1 MELWVI
7 FLSKQMQFKNKLLV
21 FPTSRAIRDFIT
33 LQKDKNTLLPSIL
46 TIDEFFKKSISFD
59 KMRYCEE
66 EQRVLFLNDAIKD
79 TNISKLG
86 ISDNFA
92 KFLKQSDYIYRFF
105 IELAS
110 EKMQISDVQNV
121 DTYDFYFEH
130 LEILQTIQRN
140 YIKILQKNSYVDRV
154 NLTKYYEINKRFL
167 EKFENIE
174 LHFEGYFTKVEFDIV
189 SKISDIKNLTISFYS
204 NIYNQKSLE
213 VFKNL
218 KLDIKIDCKYKI
230 DLSNKI
236 ILEEE
241 KIVNDLSFVQ
251 IKGFSS
257 RINQIAYIKSII
269 TDSVQNGVNPS
280 KIALVLPDESFAVNL
295 ELFDDEKYFNYAMGK
310 SIKNTN
316 LYQVAYSIYS
326 YLNEDEIKHF
336 EFLNFFK
343 IDKLFIDKSIK
354 TIWNKK
360 ATKEN
365 FLFITEFIKSFEENS
380 ELLEKYDELLYKL
393 NIILFSSNHFIL
405 LKDVYKIF
413 LQRLAKITLDDV
425 NSGKVTVL
433 GLLET
438 RAVSFE
444 TVIIC
449 DFNES
454 FIPKI
459 SIKDKFLSTKLKQLS
474 NLPTQFDREN
484 LQKYY
489 YKRLIGTSKNVFISY
504 VNSDTNQISRFA
516 NELFN
521 TYIKTDTNDDYYKH
535 ILYNNHEI
543 NHFDEEIVKSIDLSK
558 FIWSATSFKT
568 YLQCKRKFY
577 LQNIL
582 KIKEHTISLKP
593 RAYELGD
600 IIHSILEDY
609 YKDFTKNDFSEIE
622 DLFSKYK
629 SSNPFL
635 ILDLEIWKKKL
646 YDFYLLDKQRLE
658 NRKIIALEKSFNC
671 EFEGIKIKGVIDRID
686 MFEDKYEVIDYK
698 TSSNLSVD
706 TLKNYEKTDDFQL
719 EFYYVAMNEIYKSD
733 KIEAYYY
740 DLNNTVL
747 IKEVTLDEKLEL
759 LSQKFKEL
767 KELSKSEI
775 SFSKCEEKS
784 NCQYCAYSIICNR

>member
-1 MELWVI
+1 ML
-7 FLSKQMQFKNKLLV
+7 FKKKLLI

-33 LQKDKNTLLPSIL
+33 LQKGRNTLLPFIL
-46 TIDEFFKKSISFD
+46 TIDEFFKKSILFNNM
-59 KMRYCEE
+59 KYCEE
-66 EQRVLFLNDAIKD
+66 EQRVLFLNEAIKD
-79 TNISKLG
+79 INISKLG
-86 ISDNFA
+86 ISDNFT

-105 IELAS
+105 LELAS
-110 EKMQISDVQNV
+110 EKIEISDIQNV

-130 LEILQTIQRN
+130 LQILQTIQKN
-140 YIKILQKNSYVDRV
+140 YIDILEKNSYVDRI
-154 NLTKYYEINKRFL
+154 NLNKHYEINENFL
-167 EKFENIE
+167 KKFENIE
-174 LHFEGYFTKVEFDIV
+174 LYFEGYFTKVEFDIV
-189 SKISDIKNLTISFYS
+189 EKISKIKNLNISFYS

-213 VFKNL
+213 VFKSLN
-218 KLDIKIDCKYKI
+218 LDIKINHKYKI
-230 DLSNKI
+230 DLSNKM
-236 ILEEE
+236 ILEEK
-241 KIVNDLSFVQ
+241 KILNDLAFVEL
-251 IKGFSS
+251 KGFSS
-257 RINQIAYIKSII
+257 RLNQIAYIKSTIAK
-269 TDSVQNGVNPS
+269 SVQNGVNPEN
-280 KIALVLPDESFAVNL
+280 IALVLPDESFAISL
-295 ELFDDEKYFNYAMGK
+295 QLFDDEKYFNYAMGK

-326 YLNEDEIKHF
+326 YLNEDEIKHL

-343 IDKLFIDKSIK
+343 IDKIFIDKNIK
-354 TIWNKK
+354 NLWNKK
-360 ATKEN
+360 ATKES
-365 FLFITEFIKSFEENS
+365 FLIITDFIKSFEKNS
-380 ELLEKYDELLYKL
+380 ELLEKFEELLYKL
-393 NIILFSSNHFIL
+393 NIILFSTNHNIL

-425 NSGKVTVL
+425 NSGKITVL

-438 RAVSFE
+438 RAVNFE

-459 SIKDKFLSTKLKQLS
+459 SVKDKFLSTKLKQLS
-474 NLPTQFDREN
+474 NLPTQFDRES

-489 YKRLIGTSKNVFISY
+489 YKRLIGSSKNVFISY

-521 TYIKTDTNDDYYKH
+521 THIKTDTNDNAYKH
-535 ILYNNHEI
+535 ILYDNHKI
-543 NHFDEEIVKSIDLSK
+543 NHFDEEIIAKIDLVSLR
-558 FIWSATSFKT
+558 WSATSFRT

-593 RAYELGD
+593 KAYELGD

-609 YKDFTKNDFSEIE
+609 YKDFTEHNFEKIE
-622 DLFSKYK
+622 DLFNKYK

-646 YDFYLLDKQRLE
+646 YAFYLYDKQRLE
-658 NRKIIALEKSFNC
+658 NRQIIALEKTFDL
-671 EFEGIKIKGVIDRID
+671 EFEGIKIRGVIDRID
-686 MFEDKYEVIDYK
+686 KYDDIYEVIDYK
-698 TSSNLSVD
+698 TSSTLSVD

-719 EFYYVAMNEIYKSD
+719 EFYYLAMNELYKTS

-747 IKEVTLDEKLEL
+747 INEIALDKKLEL
-759 LSQKFKEL
+759 LCEKFNEIKEI
-767 KELSKSEI
+767 SKNEI
-775 SFSKCEEKS
+775 SFSKCEDKS
-784 NCQYCAYSIICNR
+784 NCTYCAYSIICDRE

>member
-1 MELWVI
+1 ML
-7 FLSKQMQFKNKLLV
+7 FKKKLLI

-33 LQKDKNTLLPSIL
+33 SQKSENTLLPFIF
-46 TIDEFFKKSISFD
+46 TIDEFFKKSILFD
-59 KMRYCEE
+59 NMKYCEE
-66 EQRVLFLNDAIKD
+66 EQRVLFLNEAIKD
-79 TNISKLG
+79 INISKLG
-86 ISDNFA
+86 ISDNFT

-105 IELAS
+105 LELAS
-110 EKMQISDVQNV
+110 EKIEISDIQNV

-130 LEILQTIQRN
+130 LQILQSIQKNYIEILE
-140 YIKILQKNSYVDRV
+140 KNSYVDRI
-154 NLTKYYEINKRFL
+154 NLNKHYKINENFL
-167 EKFENIE
+167 KKFENIE
-174 LHFEGYFTKVEFDIV
+174 LNFEGYFTKVEFDMV
-189 SKISDIKNLTISFYS
+189 EKISKVINLNISFYS

-218 KLDIKIDCKYKI
+218 NLDIKLNHKYKI

-241 KIVNDLSFVQ
+241 KISNNLSFVEL
-251 IKGFSS
+251 KGFSS
-257 RINQIAYIKSII
+257 RLNQIAYIKSVI
-269 TDSVQNGVNPS
+269 TKSVENGVNPS
-280 KIALVLPDESFAVNL
+280 NIALVLPDESFAVSL
-295 ELFDDEKYFNYAMGK
+295 QLFDDEKYFNYAMGK

-316 LYQVAYSIYS
+316 LYQVVYSIYS
-326 YLNEDEIKHF
+326 YLNEDEIKHL

-343 IDKLFIDKSIK
+343 IDKLFIDKNMK
-354 TIWNKK
+354 FLWNKK

-365 FLFITEFIKSFEENS
+365 FLIITDFIKSFETNI
-380 ELLEKYDELLYKL
+380 ELLEKYEELLYKI

-438 RAVSFE
+438 RAVNFE

-459 SIKDKFLSTKLKQLS
+459 SVKDKFLSTKLKQLS
-474 NLPTQFDREN
+474 NLPTQFDRES

-489 YKRLIGTSKNVFISY
+489 YKRLIGSSKNVFISY

-521 TYIKTDTNDDYYKH
+521 THIKTDTNDNSYKH
-535 ILYNNHEI
+535 ILYDNHKI
-543 NHFDEEIVKSIDLSK
+543 NHFDEEIIAKIDLTA
-558 FIWSATSFKT
+558 ITWSATSFRT

-593 RAYELGD
+593 KAYELGD

-609 YKDFTKNDFSEIE
+609 YKDFTKNAF
-622 DLFSKYK
+622 
-629 SSNPFL
+629 
-635 ILDLEIWKKKL
+635 
-646 YDFYLLDKQRLE
+646 
-658 NRKIIALEKSFNC
+658 
-671 EFEGIKIKGVIDRID
+671 
-686 MFEDKYEVIDYK
+686 
-698 TSSNLSVD
+698 
-706 TLKNYEKTDDFQL
+706 
-719 EFYYVAMNEIYKSD
+719 
-733 KIEAYYY
+733 
-740 DLNNTVL
+740 
-747 IKEVTLDEKLEL
+747 
-759 LSQKFKEL
+759 
-767 KELSKSEI
+767 
-775 SFSKCEEKS
+775 
-784 NCQYCAYSIICNR
+784 

>member
-1 MELWVI
+1 MVE
-7 FLSKQMQFKNKLLV
+7 K
-21 FPTSRAIRDFIT
+21 
-33 LQKDKNTLLPSIL
+33 
-46 TIDEFFKKSISFD
+46 
-59 KMRYCEE
+59 
-66 EQRVLFLNDAIKD
+66 
-79 TNISKLG
+79 ISKV
-86 ISDNFA
+86 I
-92 KFLKQSDYIYRFF
+92 
-105 IELAS
+105 
-110 EKMQISDVQNV
+110 
-121 DTYDFYFEH
+121 
-130 LEILQTIQRN
+130 
-140 YIKILQKNSYVDRV
+140 
-154 NLTKYYEINKRFL
+154 NL
-167 EKFENIE
+167 NI
-174 LHFEGYFTKVEFDIV
+174 V
-189 SKISDIKNLTISFYS
+189 FYS

-218 KLDIKIDCKYKI
+218 NLDIKLNHKYKI

-241 KIVNDLSFVQ
+241 KILNDLTFVEL
-251 IKGFSS
+251 KGFSS
-257 RINQIAYIKSII
+257 RLNQIAYIKSVII
-269 TDSVQNGVNPS
+269 KSVQNGVNPS
-280 KIALVLPDESFAVNL
+280 NIALVLPDESFAVSL
-295 ELFDDEKYFNYAMGK
+295 QLFDDEKYFNYAMGK

-326 YLNEDEIKHF
+326 YLNEDEIKHL

-343 IDKLFIDKSIK
+343 IDKLFIDKNIK
-354 TIWNKK
+354 NLWNKK

-365 FLFITEFIKSFEENS
+365 FLLITDFIKSFETNV
-380 ELLEKYDELLYKL
+380 ELLEKYEELLYKI
-393 NIILFSSNHFIL
+393 NIILFSSNHNIL

-413 LQRLAKITLDDV
+413 LQRLVSLTLDDV

-438 RAVSFE
+438 RAVNFE

-474 NLPTQFDREN
+474 NLPTQFDRES

-489 YKRLIGTSKNVFISY
+489 YKRLIGSSKNVFISY

-521 TYIKTDTNDDYYKH
+521 THIKTDTNDNYYKH
-535 ILYNNHEI
+535 ILYDNHKI
-543 NHFDEEIVKSIDLSK
+543 NHFDEEIITKIDLTA
-558 FIWSATSFKT
+558 ITWSATSFKT

-593 RAYELGD
+593 KAYELGD

-609 YKDFTKNDFSEIE
+609 YKDFTKDDFSKIE
-622 DLFSKYK
+622 ELFNKYK

-646 YDFYLLDKQRLE
+646 YDFYLYDKERLK
-658 NRKIIALEKSFNC
+658 NRKIVALEKNFEC
-671 EFEGIKIKGVIDRID
+671 EFEGIKIRGVIDRID
-686 MFEDKYEVIDYK
+686 KYEDIYEVIDYK
-698 TSSNLSVD
+698 TSSSLSVD
-706 TLKNYEKTDDFQL
+706 TLKNYEKTNDFQL
-719 EFYYVAMNEIYKSD
+719 EFYYLAMNELYKTD

-740 DLNNTVL
+740 DLNNTAL
-747 IKEVTLDEKLEL
+747 LSETALDKKLEL
-759 LSQKFKEL
+759 LCEKFKEL
-767 KELSKSEI
+767 KEISNSEI
-775 SFSKCEEKS
+775 SFSKCEDKS
-784 NCQYCAYSIICNR
+784 NCAYCAYSIICDRE